1 RPCPNGAVRAASP
14 IRTATGAVA
23 AMLSGELVKRFGPAG
38 LPDGT
43 IRFNFTGAA
52 GQSFGAWLAKGGT
65 CALEGEAK
73 DSLGRG
79 LSGGRI
85 VVFPPKVS
93 RFDPAEAILVG
104 NVAL

>member
-52 GQSFGAWLAKGGT
+52 GQSFGAWLGKAFT
-65 CALEGEAK
+65 LTVEGETNDYMGK
-73 DSLGRG
+73 G

-93 RFDPAEAILVG
+93 RFDPAEAIL
-104 NVAL
+104 